1 MKFGF
6 ACAAAILIF
15 GASLGPVAAED
26 SPSPKGPAKT
36 MGDEGKLPATGTVGG
51 SVPEMGATA
60 PAEIGERKRM
70 GDEGKLP
77 ATGAVSG
84 ATPKMN
90 PK

>member
-1 MKFGF
+1 MKRF
-6 ACAAAILIF
+6 LI
-15 GASLGPVAAED
+15 ATSLICGIAVAPAFAED
-26 SPSPKGPAKT
+26 RPSPKGPAKT
-36 MGDEGKLPATGTVGG
+36 
-51 SVPEMGATA
+51 
-60 PAEIGERKRM
+60 M

>member
-1 MKFGF
+1 MKR
-6 ACAAAILIF
+6 ILITT
-15 GASLGPVAAED
+15 SLLCGMALMPVFAED
-26 SPSPKGPAKT
+26 RPSPKGPAKT

-51 SVPEMGATA
+51 SVPKMGATA
-60 PAEIGERKRM
+60 PAEIGQRKRM

-77 ATGAVSG
+77 ATKNISG

>member
-1 MKFGF
+1 MKRF
-6 ACAAAILIF
+6 LI
-15 GASLGPVAAED
+15 ATSLVCGIAVAPALAED
-26 SPSPKGPAKT
+26 PSPKGPAKT

-51 SVPEMGATA
+51 KVPDMGATA
-60 PAEIGERKRM
+60 PAEVGQRKKM

>member
-1 MKFGF
+1 MLKR
-6 ACAAAILIF
+6 ILITT
-15 GASLGPVAAED
+15 SLLCGMAVTPAFAED
-26 SPSPKGPAKT
+26 RPSPKEPAKT

-60 PAEIGERKRM
+60 PAETGQRKRM

>member
-1 MKFGF
+1 MLKR
-6 ACAAAILIF
+6 ILITT
-15 GASLGPVAAED
+15 SLLCGMAVTPAFSED
-26 SPSPKGPAKT
+26 RPSPKGPAKT

-51 SVPEMGATA
+51 SVLEMGATA

-77 ATGAVSG
+77 ATGAVNG

>member
-1 MKFGF
+1 MKRF
-6 ACAAAILIF
+6 LMTM
-15 GASLGPVAAED
+15 SLLCGIAVMPAFAED
-26 SPSPKGPAKT
+26 RPSPKGPAKT

-77 ATGAVSG
+77 ATAAGSG

>member
-1 MKFGF
+1 MKRF
-6 ACAAAILIF
+6 LI
-15 GASLGPVAAED
+15 ATSLICGIAVAPALAED
-26 SPSPKGPAKT
+26 RPSPKGPPKT

-77 ATGAVSG
+77 ATAAGSG